1 MPAEPKVIRAEEPN
15 IEQLAKRI
23 KMLDERLDNI
33 DSTVT
38 ALIEQVMRRPVT
50 IEVACPNCGEIV
62 QTTIVGNTR
71 LRGRK

>member
-50 IEVACPNCGEIV
+50 IEVTCPNCGEIV
-62 QTTIVGNTR
+62 QITIVGNTR

>member
-1 MPAEPKVIRAEEPN
+1 MPAEPKVIRTEEPN

-23 KMLDERLDNI
+23 KMLGERLDNI

-50 IEVACPNCGEIV
+50 IEVTCPNCGEIV
-62 QTTIVGNTR
+62 QITIVGNTR

>member
-1 MPAEPKVIRAEEPN
+1 MPAEPKVLRTEEPN